1 MKIAVLGAGNLGS
14 AIIKNA
20 SRNAEVIAVR
30 RRKELLP
37 DIENVTAVSEFEE
50 TREANIFLVT
60 LKPDVFRK
68 NLERIGEIVKGK
80 PLISF
85 VPGIKLEDMLKYI
98 DNPFRAMTNIG
109 IEDGGVIACYP
120 PETAEHLRFLEA
132 DFILCRSEEELEAMT
147 SFIGSA
153 PAIIAKLINA
163 FVVSAVREGVNYEHA
178 LKASVNVF
186 GTAGRLYEKYGF
198 DGMLRRIA
206 TPGGTTAEG
215 LRNVVMAEKY
225 LMDALIS
232 ASRRVEEL

>member
-20 SRNAEVIAVR
+20 SKNAEVIAVR
-30 RRKELLP
+30 RRKELLEGM
-37 DIENVTAVSEFEE
+37 ENVTVVSEFEE
-50 TREANIFLVT
+50 AKDANYFIVT

-68 NLERIGEIVKGK
+68 NLERIGYIAKGK
-80 PLISF
+80 PVISF
-85 VPGIKLEDMLKYI
+85 VPGVKLDEMLKHI

-109 IEDGGVIACYP
+109 IEDGGVVACYP
-120 PETAEHLRFLEA
+120 PETAEHLGFLEA
-132 DFILCRSEEELEAMT
+132 EFILCRSEEELEAMT

-163 FVVSAVREGVNYEHA
+163 FIISALREGISYENA
-178 LKASVNVF
+178 LKSSVSVF
-186 GTAGRLYEKYGF
+186 STAGKLYEKYGL
-198 DGMLRRIA
+198 DELIRRIA
-206 TPGGTTAEG
+206 TPGGTTSEG

-232 ASRRVEEL
+232 ARRRANEL